1 MGNIPSREKITLAMH
16 IDIEVFTV
24 AGCNKCGR
32 AEDLMREISA
42 ELGVDRLRWRTV
54 DVVGNID
61 HAVELGVRATPSI
74 AINGVL
80 SFTGMPTRSALLH
93 KIRQLLDT

>member
-1 MGNIPSREKITLAMH
+1 MGNIPSNTKIALNMH

-32 AEDLMREISA
+32 AEELMREISA
-42 ELGVDRLRWRTV
+42 ELNVGRIQWRTV
-54 DVVGNID
+54 DVVEHID